1 MTAGKRHKQ
10 MKILN
15 LNDGP
20 ECRFRCIPRKKE
32 AVFTHL
38 LGHMFNKSQSNF
50 DMVKTY
56 VTFCELT
63 SRLPFRLSFVVVQL

>member
-1 MTAGKRHKQ
+1 

-63 SRLPFRLSFVVVQL
+63 SRLPLRLSFVVVQL

>member
-1 MTAGKRHKQ
+1 

-20 ECRFRCIPRKKE
+20 ECRVCCIPQKKE

-38 LGHMFNKSQSNF
+38 LGHMFNKSQSKF
-50 DMVKTY
+50 HIVKTY

-63 SRLPFRLSFVVVQL
+63 SRLPLRLSFVVVQL